1 MARRMKSNTVVE
13 YPQKLPM
20 VLVVSMPLVSGAPPA
35 RIFPAG
41 LPLPASPWHI
51 AHLATKIGAPC
62 AAVPL
67 PAGKP
72 VPSGR
77 MLMSQAVMSASEIR
91 APSPGVCASAAPE
104 PTRSAQTA
112 SGLSVDMFDLPFAV
126 DRPTREAVV
135 VLVGEAERIRRF
147 LGLAALGDELGA
159 QRLHAAGLVPGAA
172 LQYHRPAVPAP
183 GHAEARERL
192 GQHRLLQRG
201 LAPALAAV
209 GRHQHL
215 GYSAVARIG
224 DAGDLV
230 EARPF
235 ERVAERR
242 VGDEGLHFLQEV
254 EAESLAAGQELRIG
268 ARLVVGHRRLVDQFD

>member
-1 MARRMKSNTVVE
+1 
-13 YPQKLPM
+13 M

-91 APSPGVCASAAPE
+91 APSPGVCAS
-104 PTRSAQTA
+104 
-112 SGLSVDMFDLPFAV
+112 GLSVDMFDLPFAV

-147 LGLAALGDELGA
+147 PGLAALGDELGA

-254 EAESLAAGQELRIG
+254 EAESLAAGQE
-268 ARLVVGHRRLVDQFD
+268 